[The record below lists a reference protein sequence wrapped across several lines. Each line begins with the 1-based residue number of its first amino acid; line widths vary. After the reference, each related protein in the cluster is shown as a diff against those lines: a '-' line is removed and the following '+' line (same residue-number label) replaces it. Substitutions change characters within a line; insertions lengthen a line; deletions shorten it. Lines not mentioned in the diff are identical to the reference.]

1 MFSLDIVE
9 AKVAKKGT
17 ISNSSKHAFL
27 DLIDHGEYGGDIRFL
42 ENRGDQGQISSSRSF
57 FRVLFITSKLPVQ
70 SWTEI
75 SQMKLEG
82 NHYFLCLTLSNP
94 NILKTISNSSRVIS
108 EKTSFRR
115 TILIFPTDP
124 DVAIQSLSL
133 TVFGNV
139 KLENILCKIYR
150 FVKSVIV

>member
-1 MFSLDIVE
+1 
-9 AKVAKKGT
+9 
-17 ISNSSKHAFL
+17 
-27 DLIDHGEYGGDIRFL
+27 
-42 ENRGDQGQISSSRSF
+42 
-57 FRVLFITSKLPVQ
+57 
-70 SWTEI
+70 
-75 SQMKLEG
+75 MKLEG
-82 NHYFLCLTLSNP
+82 DFKNHYFLCLTLSNP

-115 TILIFPTDP
+115 TILIFLTDP

-133 TVFGNV
+133 TVLGNV